1 MLYDLIILGGGPAG
15 VSAGIYAARKKL
27 KTMLIAPEIG
37 GQSIVSEEIQNW
49 IGTPSIKGEELA
61 RQLKEHL
68 LSYADD
74 SLETTIGAK
83 ALKVEKKNDTD
94 GFLVIAD
101 KGAFETRGVLVA
113 TGSHRRKLE
122 IPGAEQFNNKGIS
135 YCASCDGPLFAGK
148 DVAVVGGGN
157 AGFETAAQLLAYAKS
172 VTLFHRG
179 EEFSKADPITVEK
192 VLKNPKMKALTNTE
206 PTAIKG
212 GQFISAVVYKN
223 KKTGEEKELP
233 IGGLFVEI
241 GAVPTTDFV
250 KDIVDVNEFGA
261 IKIDPWTQQTS
272 DKGIWAAGD
281 CTNVLYHQN
290 NISAGDGVRAI
301 EDIYLHLHGK

>member
-1 MLYDLIILGGGPAG
+1 
-15 VSAGIYAARKKL
+15 
-27 KTMLIAPEIG
+27 
-37 GQSIVSEEIQNW
+37 GQPVVSEEIQNW
-49 IGTPSIKGEELA
+49 IGTPSITGEALA
-61 RQLKEHL
+61 RQMKEHL
-68 LSYADD
+68 LVYANESVD
-74 SLETTIGAK
+74 TNIGAR
-83 ALKVEKKNDTD
+83 ALTVEKKGK
-94 GFLVIAD
+94 GFLVITD
-101 KGAFETRGVLVA
+101 KGSYESRGVLVA
-113 TGSHRRKLE
+113 TGSHRRKLD
-122 IPGAEQFNNKGIS
+122 IPGAERFDNKGIS
-135 YCASCDGPLFAGK
+135 YCASCDGPLFADK

-157 AGFETAAQLLAYAKS
+157 VGFETAAQLLAYAKS
-172 VTLFHRG
+172 VTLFHRNEG
-179 EEFSKADPITVEK
+179 FSKADPITVEK
-192 VLKNPKMKALTNTE
+192 VLKNPKVLTNTE

-212 GQFISAVVYKN
+212 EQFITAVVYKN

-250 KDIVDVNEFGA
+250 KDIVDINEYGA

-301 EDIYLHLHGK
+301 EDIYLHLNGK